1 MPCWSML
8 PAMLMSSPQF
18 APERRAA
25 CGVLLAAY
33 AVPVLALA
41 VSPVVATVTM
51 VQGSPRSAIYY
62 QLVAR
67 EADRLWPTF
76 SDAPLRYVAGA
87 EELAWSCTFY
97 CRDRPRALPG
107 FSFKAAPWIDRADML
122 RKGFI
127 GICAAADRACI
138 DQAHRLAG
146 QGAAL
151 QERRFR
157 RHPSCFRICQRA
169 RPLYAADRTA
179 TWSLK
184 ASSNPA

>member
-1 MPCWSML
+1 ML
-8 PAMLMSSPQF
+8 PVRRNWLGA
-18 APERRAA
+18 APFTA
-25 CGVLLAAY
+25 
-33 AVPVLALA
+33 
-41 VSPVVATVTM
+41 ATV
-51 VQGSPRSAIYY
+51 
-62 QLVAR
+62 
-67 EADRLWPTF
+67 
-76 SDAPLRYVAGA
+76 
-87 EELAWSCTFY
+87 
-97 CRDRPRALPG
+97 RALCAG

-157 RHPSCFRICQRA
+157 RHPSCLRICQRA